1 MVHRSKREYRRGAAT
16 RAALAELEDV
26 RAINII
32 CHSQPPQPLDESIAK
47 PVIATGCEDLDL
59 CVQGGVTGCDE
70 AIARKTSIS
79 NDSDQF

>member
-1 MVHRSKREYRRGAAT
+1 MVHRSKKEYRRGAAT

-59 CVQGGVTGCDE
+59 SVQGVVSGCDE
-70 AIARKTSIS
+70 TIARKASIS